1 MQRKIHNIQIKM
13 DCGISFGFNKW
24 ALASGLGLL
33 SLGSYE
39 TYQIAV
45 RPVET
50 ARHFSIEPMEFKVPE
65 EVSPVSIPDLEP
77 IDTPEE
83 TIDIQPEIE
92 EIAEEASVA
101 ETVIKVEEA
110 TESETPSNLE
120 PVEQEETIEVK
131 TEIKIVSEPIE
142 PTIPSKPETTQKPQ
156 FKCIK
161 LRSHN
166 WGHGRLAQWKSSISS
181 GRSIFC

>member
-33 SLGSYE
+33 SLGGYE

-50 ARHFSIEPMEFKVPE
+50 ARHFSTELMEFKVPE
-65 EVSPVSIPDLEP
+65 EIAPVSIPDLEP

-83 TIDIQPEIE
+83 PLNIQPEIE
-92 EIAEEASVA
+92 EISEKAPVS
-101 ETVIKVEEA
+101 ETVIEVEEV
-110 TESETPSNLE
+110 TEPEAPSNIE
-120 PVEQEETIEVK
+120 PVKKEEIVEVK
-131 TEIKIVSEPIE
+131 TEIKIISEPIE
-142 PTIPSKPETTQKPQ
+142 STIPPTPEKTQKPQ
-156 FKCIK
+156 FQCIR
-161 LRSHN
+161 LSNH
-166 WGHGRLAQWKSSISS
+166 HGRLAQWKSSMGS